1 MPGAPKSMLMD
12 AVVVCAADGRD
23 YRDCHGGPFRLV
35 FLYIV
40 SNVNLTY
47 VRPYSSESGSW
58 GKVYAIIYE
67 PVKQNSGV
75 LVGQSRIYFLS
86 AFDRI
91 LEYDWTR
98 QPCLSV
104 IDLPD
109 TIAAFKGN
117 ISLVLTRER
126 ELGVTGVKE
135 ACLYLW
141 SREASD
147 KGEFQ
152 STSRIIELH
161 NMLPAAALSASQRV
175 NVLGFAE
182 DANVI
187 FLNTIDGVFAIDLE
201 PERARK
207 MCETSKSC

>member
-1 MPGAPKSMLMD
+1 M
-12 AVVVCAADGRD
+12 
-23 YRDCHGGPFRLV
+23 
-35 FLYIV
+35 
-40 SNVNLTY
+40 NLTY

-58 GKVYAIIYE
+58 GKVYAVIYE
-67 PVKQNSGV
+67 PVKQNSSV

-98 QPCLSV
+98 QPC
-104 IDLPD
+104 

-187 FLNTIDGVFAIDLE
+187 FLNTIAGVFAIDLE